1 MRGGDLRAAADVA
14 GTVRRTYDG
23 GAADRWH
30 YGGSWITGQFPWK
43 PGAGAAEL
51 AGLIVRPG
59 PPDQAEITA
68 LRARHDIEQL
78 TPLVPG
84 RLR

>member
-1 MRGGDLRAAADVA
+1 VEPPTSRSD
-14 GTVRRTYDG
+14 TY
-23 GAADRWH
+23 H
-30 YGGSWITGQFPWK
+30 YGALHQEVHQAPPTGHERYLT
-43 PGAGAAEL
+43 EL
-51 AGLIVRPG
+51 AGLIARPG

-78 TPLVPG
+78 TPLIPG